1 MNDLIERQAAI
12 DAIEEV
18 DWYHQNKNKEMIS
31 GANST
36 EHQAWYKADDIYK
49 TLEALPTEE
58 AIPVAFIEE
67 QMRNHYE
74 RAHNSALAIQQ
85 RNYDRAIALADL
97 INDWHDWYDIWEKE
111 NETR

>member
-1 MNDLIERQAAI
+1 MNNLIERRAAI
-12 DAIEEV
+12 EAV
-18 DWYHQNKNKEMIS
+18 GLNTWAGSRIS
-31 GANST
+31 T
-36 EHQAWYKADDIYK
+36 
-49 TLEALPTEE
+49 LPTVE

-85 RNYDRAIALADL
+85 RNFDRAIALADL

>member
-1 MNDLIERQAAI
+1 MRRFIDVDELEEDVEYWENHDDPKKPDYDTRDIEQVI
-12 DAIEEV
+12 GSQPIV
-18 DWYHQNKNKEMIS
+18 
-31 GANST
+31 
-36 EHQAWYKADDIYK
+36 
-49 TLEALPTEE
+49 E
-58 AIPVAFIEE
+58 AIPIAFIEE

>member
-1 MNDLIERQAAI
+1 MGLISTDELKRWLDGFKETDNISPVYMRTLI
-12 DAIEEV
+12 DS
-18 DWYHQNKNKEMIS
+18 Q
-31 GANST
+31 
-36 EHQAWYKADDIYK
+36 
-49 TLEALPTEE
+49 PTVE

-85 RNYDRAIALADL
+85 RNLDRAIALADL

-111 NETR
+111 NE